1 MINYKLIGIKLGD
14 GLKYSTSI
22 NEINRIAS
30 AIFNFNVLSHPQES
44 ITSSRSQLIYD
55 WIMTLSEQHL
65 DEKEK
70 LELLNHFINAMTPES
85 DPMRNLPKEFDRFQQ
100 QELNVW
106 IMIHRDIHASS
117 VNRSFID

>member
-70 LELLNHFINAMTPES
+70 LELPNHFINAMTPES
-85 DPMRNLPKEFDRFQQ
+85 DPMRNL
-100 QELNVW
+100 
-106 IMIHRDIHASS
+106 I
-117 VNRSFID
+117 